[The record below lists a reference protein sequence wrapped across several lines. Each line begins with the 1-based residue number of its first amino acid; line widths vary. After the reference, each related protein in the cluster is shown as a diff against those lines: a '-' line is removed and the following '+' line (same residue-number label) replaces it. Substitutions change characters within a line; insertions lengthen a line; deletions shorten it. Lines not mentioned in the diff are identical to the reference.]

1 VLGGAGS
8 GSESASRGADQRDAE
23 QVGAEHL
30 RNELVTMSRATPER
44 VEAPSNRSA
53 LAAGFASVAGWSF
66 DLFDLFL
73 LLYVAKAVGKQIFP
87 AESETLSLALV
98 FASFAVSIVMRPG
111 GAAFFGELADRKGR
125 KQIMVLVL
133 AGVGLSTAAMGLVPT
148 YAAAGVLAP
157 ILFLILRVIQGLFV
171 GGVTA
176 TTHTLGT
183 ESVAPRWR
191 GLMSGL
197 IGAGGA
203 GLGAA
208 MASVVFIVVSRFYPG
223 DSFNETGWRI
233 MFFSGLLGG
242 LLSLFVLRKV
252 EESPMWLEAQQAAKA
267 KGPVARM
274 RFRDLVAGE
283 YRNITLLNIAVAA
296 GGGAMY
302 YLTSGFL
309 PTMLDSV
316 LGLDSGPRGT
326 ILLVS
331 SLTVVVAAALA
342 GELSQHLGRRRTM
355 LLLGAVN
362 VVALPTLTLF
372 IAHSDPGSTTRVLL
386 AACLL
391 AFLANA
397 AYSPV
402 MIFLNERYPTAIRS
416 RGTAVSW
423 NTGFML
429 GGLMPTFVNLLSP
442 DISDVPG
449 RLVAFIVG
457 AAVIFLVAVTMSPET
472 RGRLDVPQ
480 DVPQAER
487 PATVG

>member
-1 VLGGAGS
+1 MSDPTHDPAAGA
-8 GSESASRGADQRDAE
+8 
-23 QVGAEHL
+23 
-30 RNELVTMSRATPER
+30 P
-44 VEAPSNRSA
+44 PSKSA
-53 LAAGFASVAGWSF
+53 LPAAFASIAGWSF

-73 LLYVAKAVGKQIFP
+73 LLYVAKAVGQQIFP
-87 AESETLSLALV
+87 ADSETLSLALV
-98 FASFAVSIVMRPG
+98 FASFAVSIIMRPG

-125 KQIMVLVL
+125 KTIMVTVL

-148 YAAAGVLAP
+148 YATAGIFAP
-157 ILFLILRVIQGLFV
+157 ILFLILRVVQGLFV

-183 ESVAPRWR
+183 ESVPPRWR

-208 MASVVFIVVSRFYPG
+208 MASIVFIVVSRFYPG
-223 DSFNETGWRI
+223 DSFNEFGWRV

-252 EESPMWLEAQQAAKA
+252 EESPMWLKAQEAAKSGVPA
-267 KGPVARM
+267 ARM
-274 RFRDLVAGE
+274 RLRDLVTGE

-309 PTMLDSV
+309 PTLLDSV
-316 LGLDSGPRGT
+316 IAMPSGSRGT
-326 ILLVS
+326 VLLVS
-331 SLTVVVAAALA
+331 SLIVVVAAAVA
-342 GELSQHLGRRRTM
+342 GEASQHLGRRKTM
-355 LLLGAVN
+355 LIIGAVN
-362 VVALPTLTLF
+362 IVALPLLTLL
-372 IAHSDPGSTTRVLL
+372 IATSDPNDTTRVLL

-416 RGTAVSW
+416 RGTAISW

-429 GGLMPTFVNLLSP
+429 GGLTPTFVNLLSP
-442 DISDVPG
+442 GISDIPG
-449 RLVAFIVG
+449 RLMAFIIG
-457 AAVIFLVAVTMSPET
+457 AAAIFLLAVALSPET
-472 RGRLDVPQ
+472 RGRLDQP
-480 DVPQAER
+480 DPAE
-487 PATVG
+487 PAAGSEIATGSDN

>member
-1 VLGGAGS
+1 MSQPTTDPAAGAP
-8 GSESASRGADQRDAE
+8 ASK
-23 QVGAEHL
+23 
-30 RNELVTMSRATPER
+30 
-44 VEAPSNRSA
+44 SA
-53 LAAGFASVAGWSF
+53 LPAAFASVAGWAF

-73 LLYVAKAVGKQIFP
+73 LLYVAKAVGHQIFP

-98 FASFAVSIVMRPG
+98 FASFAVSIVMRPA

-125 KQIMVLVL
+125 KTIMVTVL

-148 YAAAGVLAP
+148 YASIGVVAP
-157 ILFLILRVIQGLFV
+157 IIFLVLRVIQGLFV

-183 ESVAPRWR
+183 ESVPPRWR

-208 MASVVFIVVSRFYPG
+208 MASVVFIIVSRFYPG
-223 DSFNETGWRI
+223 DSFNEFGWRV
-233 MFFSGLLGG
+233 MFFSGLMGG

-252 EESPMWLEAQQAAKA
+252 EESPMWLKAQEAAKSGVPA
-267 KGPVARM
+267 ARM
-274 RFRDLVAGE
+274 RFLDLIAGE
-283 YRNITLLNIAVAA
+283 YRSITLLNIAVAA

-309 PTMLDSV
+309 EASQRYGRRKTML
-316 LGLDSGPRGT
+316 
-326 ILLVS
+326 
-331 SLTVVVAAALA
+331 A
-342 GELSQHLGRRRTM
+342 
-355 LLLGAVN
+355 LGAVN
-362 VVALPTLTLF
+362 IVALPILTLL
-372 IAHSDPGSTTRVLL
+372 IARSDPGSTTRIML

-429 GGLMPTFVNLLSP
+429 GGLLPTFVNLLSP
-442 DISDVPG
+442 TVSDIPG
-449 RLVAFIVG
+449 RLVAFIIG
-457 AAVIFLVAVTMSPET
+457 AAAVFIAAVLWSPET
-472 RGRLDVPQ
+472 RGRLDTAST
-480 DVPQAER
+480 AEDR
-487 PATVG
+487 QKA

>member
-1 VLGGAGS
+1 MSEPTTDPAAGA
-8 GSESASRGADQRDAE
+8 
-23 QVGAEHL
+23 
-30 RNELVTMSRATPER
+30 P
-44 VEAPSNRSA
+44 PSKSA
-53 LAAGFASVAGWSF
+53 LPAAFASVAGWAF

-73 LLYVAKAVGKQIFP
+73 LLYVAKAVGQQIFP

-98 FASFAVSIVMRPG
+98 FASFAVSIVMRPA

-125 KQIMVLVL
+125 KTIMVMVM

-148 YAAAGVLAP
+148 YASIGAFAP
-157 ILFLILRVIQGLFV
+157 IIFLVLRVIQGLFV

-183 ESVAPRWR
+183 ESVPPRWR

-208 MASVVFIVVSRFYPG
+208 MASVVFIIVSRFYPG
-223 DSFNETGWRI
+223 DSFNEFGWRV
-233 MFFSGLLGG
+233 MFFSGLMGG

-252 EESPMWLEAQQAAKA
+252 EESPMWLKAQEAAKGGA
-267 KGPVARM
+267 PAARL
-274 RFRDLVAGE
+274 RFLDLIAGE
-283 YRNITLLNIAVAA
+283 YRDITLLNIAVAA

-316 LGLDSGPRGT
+316 VGMPSGPRGAV
-326 ILLVS
+326 LLVS
-331 SLTVVVAAALA
+331 SLVVVVTSVLA
-342 GELSQHLGRRRTM
+342 GEASQRYGRRKTM
-355 LLLGAVN
+355 LALGVVN
-362 VVALPTLTLF
+362 IVALPILTLF
-372 IAHSDPGSTTRVLL
+372 ISRSDPGSTTRIML

-391 AFLANA
+391 ALLANA

-429 GGLMPTFVNLLSP
+429 GGLLPTFVNLLSP
-442 DISDVPG
+442 TVSDIPG
-449 RLVAFIVG
+449 RLVAFIIG
-457 AAVIFLVAVTMSPET
+457 AAAVFIAAVLWSPET
-472 RGRLDVPQ
+472 RGRLDAPST
-480 DVPQAER
+480 ARER
-487 PATVG
+487 QET

>member
-1 VLGGAGS
+1 MSQPTTDPAAGA
-8 GSESASRGADQRDAE
+8 
-23 QVGAEHL
+23 
-30 RNELVTMSRATPER
+30 P
-44 VEAPSNRSA
+44 PSKSA
-53 LAAGFASVAGWSF
+53 LPAAFASVAGWAF

-73 LLYVAKAVGKQIFP
+73 LLYVAKAVGHQIFP

-98 FASFAVSIVMRPG
+98 FASFAVSIVMRPA

-125 KQIMVLVL
+125 KTIMVTVM

-148 YAAAGVLAP
+148 YASIGVIAP
-157 ILFLILRVIQGLFV
+157 IIFLVLRVIQGLFV

-183 ESVAPRWR
+183 ESVPPRWR

-208 MASVVFIVVSRFYPG
+208 MASVVFIIVSRFYPG
-223 DSFNETGWRI
+223 ESFNEFGWRV
-233 MFFSGLLGG
+233 MFFSGLMGG

-252 EESPMWLEAQQAAKA
+252 EESPMWLKAQEAAKGGA
-267 KGPVARM
+267 PAARL
-274 RFRDLVAGE
+274 RFLDLIAGE
-283 YRNITLLNIAVAA
+283 YRNITMLNIAVAA

-316 LGLDSGPRGT
+316 VGMPSGPRGGV
-326 ILLVS
+326 LLVS
-331 SLTVVVAAALA
+331 SLVVVVASVLA
-342 GELSQHLGRRRTM
+342 GEASQRYGRRSTM
-355 LLLGAVN
+355 LALGAVN
-362 VVALPTLTLF
+362 IVALPILTLF
-372 IAHSDPGSTTRVLL
+372 IARSDPGSTTRIML

-429 GGLMPTFVNLLSP
+429 GGLLPTFVNLLSP
-442 DISDVPG
+442 TVSDIPG
-449 RLVAFIVG
+449 RLAAFIIG
-457 AAVIFLVAVTMSPET
+457 AAAVFLIAVLLSPET
-472 RGRLDVPQ
+472 RGRLDTV
-480 DVPQAER
+480 ATSRER
-487 PATVG
+487 QKA

>member
-1 VLGGAGS
+1 MSQPTTDPAAGA
-8 GSESASRGADQRDAE
+8 
-23 QVGAEHL
+23 
-30 RNELVTMSRATPER
+30 P
-44 VEAPSNRSA
+44 PSKSA
-53 LAAGFASVAGWSF
+53 LPAAFASVAGWAF

-73 LLYVAKAVGKQIFP
+73 LLYVAKAVGQQIFP

-98 FASFAVSIVMRPG
+98 FASFAVSIVMRPA

-125 KQIMVLVL
+125 KTIMVTVM

-148 YAAAGVLAP
+148 YASIGVVAP
-157 ILFLILRVIQGLFV
+157 IIFLILRVIQGLFV

-183 ESVAPRWR
+183 ESVPPRWR

-208 MASVVFIVVSRFYPG
+208 MASITFIVVSRFYPG
-223 DSFNETGWRI
+223 DSFNEFGWRV
-233 MFFSGLLGG
+233 MFFSGLMGG

-252 EESPMWLEAQQAAKA
+252 EESPMWLKAQEAAKSGVPA
-267 KGPVARM
+267 ARM
-274 RFRDLVAGE
+274 RFLDLIKGE
-283 YRNITLLNIAVAA
+283 YRSITLLNIAVAA

-316 LGLDSGPRGT
+316 VGMPSGPRGGV
-326 ILLVS
+326 LLVS
-331 SLTVVVAAALA
+331 SLVVVVASVIA
-342 GELSQHLGRRRTM
+342 GEASQRYGRRRTM
-355 LLLGAVN
+355 LTLGAVN
-362 VVALPTLTLF
+362 IVALPILTLF
-372 IAHSDPGSTTRVLL
+372 ISRSDPGSTTRIML

-429 GGLMPTFVNLLSP
+429 GGLLPTFVNLLSP
-442 DISDVPG
+442 TVSDIPG
-449 RLVAFIVG
+449 RLVAFIIG
-457 AAVIFLVAVTMSPET
+457 AAAVFIVAVAWSPET
-472 RGRLDVPQ
+472 RGRLDADANAGKRQKV
-480 DVPQAER
+480 
-487 PATVG
+487 

>member
-1 VLGGAGS
+1 MSQPTTDPAAGA
-8 GSESASRGADQRDAE
+8 
-23 QVGAEHL
+23 
-30 RNELVTMSRATPER
+30 P
-44 VEAPSNRSA
+44 PSKSA
-53 LAAGFASVAGWSF
+53 LPAAFASVAGWAF

-73 LLYVAKAVGKQIFP
+73 LLYVAKAVGQQIFP

-98 FASFAVSIVMRPG
+98 FASFAVSIVMRPA

-125 KQIMVLVL
+125 KTIMVTVM

-148 YAAAGVLAP
+148 YASIGVIAP
-157 ILFLILRVIQGLFV
+157 IIFLVLRVIQGLFV

-183 ESVAPRWR
+183 ESVPPRWR

-208 MASVVFIVVSRFYPG
+208 MASVVFIIVSRFYPG
-223 DSFNETGWRI
+223 DSFNEFGWRV
-233 MFFSGLLGG
+233 MFFSGLMGG

-252 EESPMWLEAQQAAKA
+252 EESPMWLKAQEAAKDGA
-267 KGPVARM
+267 PAARL
-274 RFRDLVAGE
+274 RFLDLIAGE
-283 YRNITLLNIAVAA
+283 YRNITMLNIAVAA

-316 LGLDSGPRGT
+316 VGMPSGPRGGV
-326 ILLVS
+326 LLVS
-331 SLTVVVAAALA
+331 SLVVVLASVLA
-342 GELSQHLGRRRTM
+342 GEASQRYGRRSTM
-355 LLLGAVN
+355 LALGTVN
-362 VVALPTLTLF
+362 IVALPILTLF
-372 IAHSDPGSTTRVLL
+372 IARSDPGSTTRIML

-429 GGLMPTFVNLLSP
+429 GGLLPTFVNLLSP
-442 DISDVPG
+442 TVSDIPG
-449 RLVAFIVG
+449 RLAAFIIG
-457 AAVIFLVAVTMSPET
+457 AAAVFLIAVLWSPET
-472 RGRLDVPQ
+472 RGRLDTAAPA
-480 DVPQAER
+480 PER
-487 PATVG
+487 QKA

>member
-1 VLGGAGS
+1 MSQPTTDPAAGA
-8 GSESASRGADQRDAE
+8 
-23 QVGAEHL
+23 
-30 RNELVTMSRATPER
+30 P
-44 VEAPSNRSA
+44 PSKSA
-53 LAAGFASVAGWSF
+53 LPAAFASVAGWAF

-73 LLYVAKAVGKQIFP
+73 LLYVAKAVGQQIFP

-98 FASFAVSIVMRPG
+98 FASFAVSIVMRPA

-125 KQIMVLVL
+125 KTIMVTVM

-148 YAAAGVLAP
+148 YASIGVAAP
-157 ILFLILRVIQGLFV
+157 IIFLILRVIQGLFV

-183 ESVAPRWR
+183 ESVPPRWR

-208 MASVVFIVVSRFYPG
+208 MASVVFIIVSRFYPG
-223 DSFNETGWRI
+223 DSFNEFGWRV
-233 MFFSGLLGG
+233 MFFSGLMGG

-252 EESPMWLEAQQAAKA
+252 EESPMWLKAQEAAKSGA
-267 KGPVARM
+267 PAARM
-274 RFRDLVAGE
+274 RFLDLVKGE
-283 YRNITLLNIAVAA
+283 YRSITLLNIAVAA

-316 LGLDSGPRGT
+316 VGMPSGPRGGV
-326 ILLVS
+326 LLVS
-331 SLTVVVAAALA
+331 SLVVVVASVIA
-342 GELSQHLGRRRTM
+342 GEASQRYGRRRTM
-355 LLLGAVN
+355 LTLGAVN
-362 VVALPTLTLF
+362 IVALPILTLF
-372 IAHSDPGSTTRVLL
+372 ISRSDPGSTTRIML

-429 GGLMPTFVNLLSP
+429 GGLLPTFVNLLSP
-442 DISDVPG
+442 TVSDIPG
-449 RLVAFIVG
+449 RLVAFIIG
-457 AAVIFLVAVTMSPET
+457 AAAVFIAAVLWSPET
-472 RGRLDVPQ
+472 RGRLDT
-480 DVPQAER
+480 DVRAGKRQK
-487 PATVG
+487 V

>member
-1 VLGGAGS
+1 MSQPTPDPA
-8 GSESASRGADQRDAE
+8 
-23 QVGAEHL
+23 VGAPP
-30 RNELVTMSRATPER
+30 SKS
-44 VEAPSNRSA
+44 APP
-53 LAAGFASVAGWSF
+53 AAFASVAGWAF

-73 LLYVAKAVGKQIFP
+73 LLYVAKAVGHQIFP
-87 AESETLSLALV
+87 AESDTLSLALV
-98 FASFAVSIVMRPG
+98 FASFAVSIVMRPA

-125 KQIMVLVL
+125 KTIMVTVM
-133 AGVGLSTAAMGLVPT
+133 AGVGLSTASMGLVPT
-148 YAAAGVLAP
+148 YASIGVVAP
-157 ILFLILRVIQGLFV
+157 IIFLVLRIVQGLFV

-183 ESVAPRWR
+183 ESVPPRWR

-208 MASVVFIVVSRFYPG
+208 MASIVFIVVSQFFPG
-223 DSFNETGWRI
+223 DSFNEFGWRV
-233 MFFSGLLGG
+233 MFFSGLMGG

-252 EESPMWLEAQQAAKA
+252 EESPMWLKAQEAAKSGA
-267 KGPVARM
+267 PAARM
-274 RFRDLVAGE
+274 RFVDLVKGE
-283 YRNITLLNIAVAA
+283 YRSITLLNITVAA

-316 LGLDSGPRGT
+316 VGMPSGPRGAV
-326 ILLVS
+326 LLVS
-331 SLTVVVAAALA
+331 SLVVVVASVIA
-342 GELSQHLGRRRTM
+342 GEASQRYGRRRTM
-355 LLLGAVN
+355 VTLGAVN
-362 VVALPTLTLF
+362 IVALPVLTLF
-372 IAHSDPGSTTRVLL
+372 ISHSDPGSTTQILL

-429 GGLMPTFVNLLSP
+429 GGLLPTFVNLLSP
-442 DISDVPG
+442 SVSDIPG
-449 RLVAFIVG
+449 RLAAFIIG
-457 AAVIFLVAVTMSPET
+457 AAAVFIAAVVLSPET
-472 RGRLDVPQ
+472 RGRLDTT
-480 DVPQAER
+480 AMTIER
-487 PATVG
+487 QKA

>member
-1 VLGGAGS
+1 MPQIATDPAAGA
-8 GSESASRGADQRDAE
+8 
-23 QVGAEHL
+23 
-30 RNELVTMSRATPER
+30 P
-44 VEAPSNRSA
+44 PSRSA
-53 LAAGFASVAGWSF
+53 LPAAFASVAGWAF

-73 LLYVAKAVGKQIFP
+73 LLYVAKAVGQQIFP

-98 FASFAVSIVMRPG
+98 FASFAVSIVMRPA

-125 KQIMVLVL
+125 KTIMVTVM

-148 YAAAGVLAP
+148 YASIGVVAP
-157 ILFLILRVIQGLFV
+157 IGFLILRIIQGLFV

-183 ESVAPRWR
+183 ESVPPRWR

-208 MASVVFIVVSRFYPG
+208 MASVVFIIVSRVYPG
-223 DSFNETGWRI
+223 DSFNEFGWRV
-233 MFFSGLLGG
+233 MFFSGLMGG

-252 EESPMWLEAQQAAKA
+252 EESPMWLKAQEAVKRDASAA
-267 KGPVARM
+267 RL

-316 LGLDSGPRGT
+316 VGMPSGPRGGV
-326 ILLVS
+326 LLVS
-331 SLTVVVAAALA
+331 SLVVVLASVIA
-342 GELSQHLGRRRTM
+342 GEASQRYGRRSTM
-355 LLLGAVN
+355 LALGAVN
-362 VVALPTLTLF
+362 LVALPILTLF
-372 IAHSDPGSTTRVLL
+372 IARSDPGSTTRIML

-429 GGLMPTFVNLLSP
+429 GGLLPTFVNLLSP
-442 DISDVPG
+442 TVSDIPG
-449 RLVAFIVG
+449 RLVAFIIG
-457 AAVIFLVAVTMSPET
+457 AAAVFIAAVLWSPET
-472 RGRLDVPQ
+472 RGRLDT
-480 DVPQAER
+480 AATARER
-487 PATVG
+487 QKA